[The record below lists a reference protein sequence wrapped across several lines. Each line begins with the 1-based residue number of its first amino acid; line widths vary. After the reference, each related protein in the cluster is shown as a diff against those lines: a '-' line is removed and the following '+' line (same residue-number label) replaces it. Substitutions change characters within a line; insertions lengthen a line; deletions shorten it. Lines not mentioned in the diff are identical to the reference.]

1 MQASSDSFDDVT
13 QPLAANR
20 LEQQRSLASAD
31 VLETN
36 IYDSMKLDKLR
47 LCCGTAHDNCI
58 KTRSRGIDGQ
68 LVSKAKKDLILELKN
83 ADTMRLTTGKISKFF
98 KPLAGIAAFVSRST
112 SSSSQRIAQPL
123 ARKKYGQ
130 MSQKL
135 LRDACK
141 RTVVLR
147 NTDGK
152 WKRNAQLVVEL
163 KESDAKDARIPV
175 DVATAAPAGRS
186 VGDLATLFSKQS
198 LAGSASAS
206 SNDIAQP
213 LVSNTNDY
221 DSAHLASDED
231 LVAEK

>member
-1 MQASSDSFDDVT
+1 MQTSSDSFDDVT

-58 KTRSRGIDGQ
+58 KARSRGIDGR
-68 LVSKAKKDLILELKN
+68 LVSKTKKDLILELKN
-83 ADTMRLTTGKISKFF
+83 AATKPLRKVKLQSKIPKFF
-98 KPLAGIAAFVSRST
+98 KPLAEKRS
-112 SSSSQRIAQPL
+112 
-123 ARKKYGQ
+123 
-130 MSQKL
+130 
-135 LRDACK
+135 
-141 RTVVLR
+141 
-147 NTDGK
+147 
-152 WKRNAQLVVEL
+152 
-163 KESDAKDARIPV
+163 
-175 DVATAAPAGRS
+175 
-186 VGDLATLFSKQS
+186 
-198 LAGSASAS
+198 SAS

-221 DSAHLASDED
+221 DSADLANDEE